1 MNPGKLAA
9 TFFAAAIVMGLAAS
23 VGAVDG
29 TIEINQAKVMAAGG
43 FPYVISNAGS
53 YRLTGNLKVSST
65 TADAID
71 VNVDNVTV
79 DLNGFSITGPG
90 FGSAS
95 GNGVGGTSNNITVEN
110 GTVTGF
116 SAGTDV
122 ITGNNGIVRNL
133 HVISGGEGIQAAG
146 GSLISG
152 NTIINNIDKGIYC
165 VSTCGYSGNVLI
177 ANGANTSIAAVSM
190 GNNLCTSV
198 AC

>member
-1 MNPGKLAA
+1 MKSGKLAA
-9 TFFAAAIVMGLAAS
+9 TFFTAAIVIGIAVSA
-23 VGAVDG
+23 GAVDG

-43 FPYVISNAGS
+43 FPYAISKSGS
-53 YRLTGNLKVSST
+53 YRLTGNLTVSST

-71 VNVDNVTV
+71 VDAANVTV

-95 GNGVGGTSNNITVEN
+95 GIGVGGTSDNITVEN
-110 GTVTGF
+110 GTVAGF
-116 SAGTDV
+116 SGGTDV
-122 ITGNNGIVRNL
+122 VTGNNGIVRNL

-152 NTIINNIDKGIYC
+152 NTIINNVDKGIYC
-165 VSTCGYSGNVLI
+165 VSTCGYGGNVLI